1 MAAGVLSRAR
11 SALKTS
17 DNPYEFVELDTATR
31 LGGYMLLTATLFVA
45 ASLPISAPSGP
56 LGWAGVLLFVTWT
69 LGLGV
74 FQIKRTSVSR
84 PNTLLV
90 GVYASLVAA
99 ALYRAGAG
107 PNAPFGQLLFVLA
120 TYACMIHPLRRALV
134 ALLFISLAATS
145 PEFYEAPTRD
155 FLAQTVSSLML
166 IWGFGLIV
174 AGFMTRIR
182 RGRALAKENS
192 ELARVDALTNLQN
205 RRALEESL
213 PATVA
218 HHRRHNR
225 PLSVLVADLDD
236 FKGVNDTFGHQAGD
250 DMLRK
255 VAQSLT
261 AALRLSDPCY
271 RWGGDEFV
279 AVLPEAAF
287 GEASDIAARV
297 RETVALSCRTPDG
310 RPVRVTVGAAQLGS
324 NESGDDLLARADA
337 ELLAGKARRKA
348 KPRAVA

>member
-45 ASLPISAPSGP
+45 VSLPLSAPSGP
-56 LGWAGVLLFVTWT
+56 LGWAGVGFFVAWT
-69 LGLGV
+69 LGLGIL
-74 FQIKRTSVSR
+74 QIKRTSVSR

-90 GVYASLVAA
+90 GVYASLLAA

-107 PNAPFGQLLFVLA
+107 PSAPFGQLLFVLA
-120 TYACMIHPLRRALV
+120 TYACMIHPLRRALLV
-134 ALLFISLAATS
+134 LMFISLASTS
-145 PEFYEAPTRD
+145 PQLYEGATPD
-155 FLAQTVSSLML
+155 FTAQTVSSLML

-174 AGFMTRIR
+174 AGFMARIR
-182 RGRALAKENS
+182 QGRALAKENS
-192 ELARVDALTNLQN
+192 ELARVDALTGLKN

-213 PATVA
+213 PQEV
-218 HHRRHNR
+218 HDHRRHNR

-236 FKGVNDTFGHQAGD
+236 FKGVNDTFGHQVGD

-324 NESGDDLLARADA
+324 SESGDDLLARADA

-348 KPRAVA
+348 QRVAA